1 MSAVGAA
8 RRGPARAEALARR
21 RRQEFVLVKALA
33 YAAIAVVSAFMVFP
47 FVWMAVSSLKP
58 FEEIFAGDSFLPR
71 SPTLANYRSLFE
83 QSDALRKIWN
93 SFFIAGTGTALS
105 VFLCALGGYA
115 FAKFRFPGR
124 TVLFGVML
132 ATMTIPFAVVMV
144 PLFVMMRNA
153 FGWIDTPWPLIVP
166 GAANA
171 FGIFFMRQY
180 MFSIPDEM
188 LDAARVDGASEFG
201 IFLRIV
207 VPTAIP
213 GLVSLAII
221 FFMGSWNNFLWP
233 SAVLR
238 SPENYTVPLMLRAL
252 QGPPGRDAFDVLM
265 AGSVVSLLPMLV
277 VFLLLQR
284 HLIAGITAG
293 SVKG

>member
-1 MSAVGAA
+1 MSALQAS
-8 RRGPARAEALARR
+8 PDLARR
-21 RRQEFVLVKALA
+21 RRREATLTKGIAYGAVVLVS
-33 YAAIAVVSAFMVFP
+33 VFMIFP
-47 FVWMAVSSLKP
+47 FVWMLVSSLKP
-58 FEEIFAGDSFLPR
+58 FEEIFAGNTFLPQN
-71 SPTLANYRSLFE
+71 PTLANYRSLFE
-83 QSDALRKIWN
+83 QSDALVKIWN
-93 SFFIAGTGTALS
+93 SLFIAVTATVLS

-124 TVLFGVML
+124 TFLFSIML
-132 ATMTIPFAVVMV
+132 ASMAIPFAVVMV
-144 PLFVMMRNA
+144 PLFVMMRNV

-180 MFSIPDEM
+180 MLSVQDEM

-207 VPTAIP
+207 LPTTIP

-221 FFMGSWNNFLWP
+221 FFMASWNNFLWP

-238 SPENYTVPLMLRAL
+238 SEDNYTVPLMLRAL
-252 QGPPGRDAFDVLM
+252 QGPPGRTAFDVLM
-265 AGSVVSLLPMLV
+265 AGSVVSLLPLLL

-284 HLIAGITAG
+284 HLVAGLTAG
-293 SVKG
+293 SIKG

>member
-1 MSAVGAA
+1 MSVVQVA
-8 RRGPARAEALARR
+8 RNVQQTTGLARR
-21 RRQEFVLVKALA
+21 RRREARLTTGVA
-33 YAAIAVVSAFMVFP
+33 YGAVIVTSAFMLFP
-47 FVWMAVSSLKP
+47 FVWMLVSSFKP
-58 FEEIFAGDSFLPR
+58 FEEIFAGDTFLPEN
-71 SPTLANYRSLFE
+71 PTFANYRSLFE
-83 QSDALRKIWN
+83 QSGALGKIWN
-93 SFFIAGTGTALS
+93 SLFIAVTATVLA

-124 TVLFGVML
+124 TVLFSVML
-132 ATMTIPFAVVMV
+132 ASLAIPFAVVMV
-144 PLFVMMRNA
+144 PLFVMMRNT

-180 MFSIPDEM
+180 MLSVSDDM

-207 VPTAIP
+207 LPTTIP

-221 FFMGSWNNFLWP
+221 FFMASWNNFLWP

-238 SPENYTVPLMLRAL
+238 SEENYTVPLMLRAL
-252 QGPPGRDAFDVLM
+252 QGPPGRTAFDVLM
-265 AGSVVSLLPMLV
+265 AGSVVSLLPLLL

-284 HLIAGITAG
+284 HLVAGLTAG
-293 SVKG
+293 SIKG

>member
-1 MSAVGAA
+1 MSVVQAT
-8 RRGPARAEALARR
+8 PNLARR
-21 RRQEFVLVKALA
+21 RRREATLTRGIA
-33 YAAIAVVSAFMVFP
+33 YGAIILVSAFMIFP
-47 FVWMAVSSLKP
+47 FIWMLVSSLKP
-58 FEEIFAGDSFLPR
+58 FEEIFAGNTFLPQN
-71 SPTLANYRSLFE
+71 PTLANYRSLFE
-83 QSDALRKIWN
+83 QSDALVKIWN
-93 SFFIAGTGTALS
+93 SLFIAITATVMS

-124 TVLFGVML
+124 TLLFSVML
-132 ATMTIPFAVVMV
+132 ASMAIPFAVVMV
-144 PLFVMMRNA
+144 PLFVMMRNV

-180 MFSIPDEM
+180 MLSVQDEM

-207 VPTAIP
+207 LPTTIP

-221 FFMGSWNNFLWP
+221 FFMASWNNFLWP

-238 SPENYTVPLMLRAL
+238 SEDNYTVPLMLRAL
-252 QGPPGRDAFDVLM
+252 QGPPGRTAFDVLM
-265 AGSVVSLLPMLV
+265 AGSVVSLLPLLL

-284 HLIAGITAG
+284 HLVAGLTTG

>member
-1 MSAVGAA
+1 MNSSQ
-8 RRGPARAEALARR
+8 LARR
-21 RRQEFVLVKALA
+21 RRREDVAVRALA
-33 YAAIAVVSAFMVFP
+33 YTAVIVLSAAMIFP
-47 FVWMAVSSLKP
+47 FLWMLVSSLKP
-58 FEEIFAGDSFLPR
+58 FEEIFAGDTFLPR
-71 SPTLANYRSLFE
+71 NPTLGNYRALFE
-83 QSDALRKIWN
+83 QSDALGKIWN
-93 SFFIAGTGTALS
+93 SLFIATTASALS

-124 TVLFGVML
+124 NLLFGLML
-132 ATMTIPFAVVMV
+132 ASMALPFAVVMV
-144 PLFVMMRNA
+144 PLFVMMRNY
-153 FGWIDTPWPLIVP
+153 FHWIDTPWPLIVP

-180 MFSIPDEM
+180 MVSVPDEM

-201 IFLRIV
+201 IFVRIV
-207 VPTAIP
+207 LPTTLP
-213 GLVSLAII
+213 GLVGLGII
-221 FFMGSWNNFLWP
+221 FFMASWNNFLWP

-238 SPENYTVPLMLRAL
+238 SPENYTVPLMLRSL
-252 QGPPGRDAFDVLM
+252 QGPPGRTAYDVLM
-265 AGSVVSLLPMLV
+265 AGSVVSLLPMLL

>member
-1 MSAVGAA
+1 MNVPAA
-8 RRGPARAEALARR
+8 LRPPRRGDGPLRLVTYVV
-21 RRQEFVLVKALA
+21 VLLVCVA
-33 YAAIAVVSAFMVFP
+33 MVFP
-47 FVWMAVSSLKP
+47 FAWMLTSSLKP
-58 FEEIFAGDSFLPR
+58 FDEIFAGDTFLPQD
-71 SPTLANYRSLFE
+71 PTLTNYTSLFE
-83 QSDALRKIWN
+83 QADALKKIWN
-93 SFFIAGTGTALS
+93 SLFIAVTATVLS

-124 TVLFGVML
+124 RVLFSMML
-132 ATMTIPFAVVMV
+132 ASLAVPFAVVMV
-144 PLFVMMRNA
+144 PLFVMMRNV
-153 FGWIDTPWPLIVP
+153 FHWIDTPWPLIVP

-180 MFSIPDEM
+180 MFSISDEM

-207 VPTAIP
+207 LPTSIP

-238 SPENYTVPLMLRAL
+238 SPENYTVPLMLNSL
-252 QGPPGRDAFDVLM
+252 QGPPGRTAFDVLM
-265 AGSVVSLLPMLV
+265 AGSVVSLLPLLV
-277 VFLLLQR
+277 LFLVLQR
-284 HLIAGITAG
+284 HVIAGITAG

>member
-1 MSAVGAA
+1 MNVAGLA
-8 RRGPARAEALARR
+8 RRGTDAAALTRR
-21 RRQEFVLVKALA
+21 RRWEDDLAKGLA
-33 YAAIAVVSAFMVFP
+33 YAAVVIVSAFMVFP
-47 FVWMAVSSLKP
+47 FVWMAVSSFKP
-58 FEEIFAGDSFLPR
+58 FEEIFAGDTFLPQA
-71 SPTLANYRSLFE
+71 PTLANYRSLFE
-83 QSDALRKIWN
+83 QSDALRKLWN
-93 SFFIAGTGTALS
+93 SFFIAATGTALS

-124 TVLFGVML
+124 GFLFGMML

-144 PLFVMMRNA
+144 PLFVMMRNV
-153 FGWIDTPWPLIVP
+153 FQWIDTPWPLIVP

-180 MFSIPDEM
+180 MVSIPDEM

-238 SPENYTVPLMLRAL
+238 SEENYTVPLMLRAL
-252 QGPPGRDAFDVLM
+252 QGPPGRTAYDVLM

-277 VFLLLQR
+277 VFLVLQR

>member
-1 MSAVGAA
+1 MSAVHAA
-8 RRGPARAEALARR
+8 PNLARR
-21 RRQEFVLVKALA
+21 RRRETTLTRWIA
-33 YAAIAVVSAFMVFP
+33 YGAIILVSAFMIFP
-47 FVWMAVSSLKP
+47 FIWMLVSSLKP
-58 FEEIFAGDSFLPR
+58 FEEIFAGNTFLPQN
-71 SPTLANYRSLFE
+71 PTLANYRSLFE
-83 QSDALRKIWN
+83 QSDALVKIWN
-93 SFFIAGTGTALS
+93 SLFIAITATVLS

-124 TVLFGVML
+124 TLLFSVML
-132 ATMTIPFAVVMV
+132 ASMAIPFAVVMV
-144 PLFVMMRNA
+144 PLFVMMRNV

-180 MFSIPDEM
+180 MLSVQDEM

-207 VPTAIP
+207 LPTTVP

-221 FFMGSWNNFLWP
+221 FFMASWNNFLWP

-238 SPENYTVPLMLRAL
+238 SEDNYTVPLMLRAL
-252 QGPPGRDAFDVLM
+252 QGPPGRTAFDVLM
-265 AGSVVSLLPMLV
+265 AGSVVSLLPLLL

-284 HLIAGITAG
+284 HLVAGLTAG